1 MKLSTDNIPY
11 KKQIKDIADTLNGNI
26 YFVGGTV
33 RDLILHRPINDID
46 IVVFNVSYCL
56 FAEKIK
62 THLKATSINFKDNVR
77 IIKNTTIIDVSKPRG
92 HSIIEDLKL
101 RDFTINSMSLDLDG
115 NLINFAED
123 IKSKY
128 ITIQYDNAFLDDPLR
143 MLRAYRLASELN
155 FTIQKNTIEK
165 ILQNNKLIK
174 KVAKE
179 RIYDEL
185 YKTFTAAY
193 FNRNYKLFIESQ
205 LYNILLDLTYDIT
218 SKKFTAKCLNN
229 YFNNCVSFPNNRFLH
244 IIIFLTIYHFITNKN
259 SKNLILEKLKKIIIV
274 RKHLVYISKILYLLD
289 MLLNIKINNNRLN
302 HFIFENISFIPDILF
317 FLTIIGKSNLDK
329 FIDKSINCE
338 KLYNKI
344 YYIYNGFSIDR
355 LNEITGNDLNPL
367 DIPNGLIFGK
377 LLRRAQYYLV
387 SRKCVTKE
395 EALQKIKKIWEV
407 IHEIY

>member
-229 YFNNCVSFPNNRFLH
+229 YFNNCVSSPNNRFLH
-244 IIIFLTIYHFITNKN
+244 IIIFLTIYYFITNKN

>member
-1 MKLSTDNIPY
+1 
-11 KKQIKDIADTLNGNI
+11 
-26 YFVGGTV
+26 
-33 RDLILHRPINDID
+33 
-46 IVVFNVSYCL
+46 
-56 FAEKIK
+56 
-62 THLKATSINFKDNVR
+62 
-77 IIKNTTIIDVSKPRG
+77 
-92 HSIIEDLKL
+92 
-101 RDFTINSMSLDLDG
+101 
-115 NLINFAED
+115 
-123 IKSKY
+123 
-128 ITIQYDNAFLDDPLR
+128 
-143 MLRAYRLASELN
+143 
-155 FTIQKNTIEK
+155 
-165 ILQNNKLIK
+165 
-174 KVAKE
+174 
-179 RIYDEL
+179 
-185 YKTFTAAY
+185 
-193 FNRNYKLFIESQ
+193 
-205 LYNILLDLTYDIT
+205 
-218 SKKFTAKCLNN
+218 
-229 YFNNCVSFPNNRFLH
+229 
-244 IIIFLTIYHFITNKN
+244 
-259 SKNLILEKLKKIIIV
+259 
-274 RKHLVYISKILYLLD
+274 